1 MLAICRVA
9 ALAAVAEGTIRY
21 VASDDLR
28 RSGKN
33 DFSMHWL
40 FGERFFFILQL
51 MGLFARAVMHCAG
64 SRLTVV
70 VGSRVKTR

>member
-40 FGERFFFILQL
+40 FGERFFHS
-51 MGLFARAVMHCAG
+51 AADG
-64 SRLTVV
+64 SVRPCCHALCWQPT
-70 VGSRVKTR
+70 KIKYINIDIK

>member
-1 MLAICRVA
+1 MKNDAATKIVETSGSSPQYGWSCWVLAICRVA

-40 FGERFFFILQL
+40 FGERFFSF
-51 MGLFARAVMHCAG
+51 C
-64 SRLTVV
+64 S
-70 VGSRVKTR
+70 

>member
-1 MLAICRVA
+1 MMLQLKSLKPVFFTSIRDGAAGCWQFGRVA

-40 FGERFFFILQL
+40 FGERFFSF
-51 MGLFARAVMHCAG
+51 C
-64 SRLTVV
+64 S
-70 VGSRVKTR
+70 